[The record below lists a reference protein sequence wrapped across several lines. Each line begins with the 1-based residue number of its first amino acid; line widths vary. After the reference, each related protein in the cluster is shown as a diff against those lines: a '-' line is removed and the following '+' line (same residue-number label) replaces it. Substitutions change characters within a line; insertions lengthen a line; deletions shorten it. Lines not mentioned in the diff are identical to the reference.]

1 MELSLSA
8 YQRALDFLF
17 ARTGSSVKV
26 GLARTEALLTAIG
39 RPHERFP
46 AFHVAGTNGKGSVC
60 ATLEALLRAR
70 GLRVGTYT
78 SPHLVDFRERITVD
92 GVPIG
97 ADAVIDFV
105 ERWTPECE
113 RLGATFFEA
122 TTSLAFHSFA
132 AAAVDVA
139 VVEVGL
145 GGRLDSTNV
154 LRPQAAGVTSIG
166 MDHAEWLGDTLD
178 LIAREKGGIYKQGV
192 PAVVGEL
199 DPRIRRLLAEQARS
213 AGAAPVLVLADECD
227 IADVAVAA
235 AGTTFAVRWRGERG
249 RLRTPLAGYHQAQNT
264 MTALLMLDAAGP
276 RYATALDDAGA
287 PLAGVRLAGRYQR
300 HGRYL
305 FDVAHNPDGARVL
318 AGTIAAERPA
328 GPVVSL
334 FAVLADKDWRAMM
347 EALAPAVSHFVL
359 TTPPTAPAERAWR
372 VDDALAFARE
382 RGWSAERCADF
393 DEAIAAASR
402 GAGTVLVTGS
412 FHTVGDAMSR
422 LQLSP
427 TTA

>member
-1 MELSLSA
+1 VELTRGA
-8 YQRALDFLF
+8 YHRALDFLF

-26 GLARTEALLTAIG
+26 GLARTEALLAAIG
-39 RPHERFP
+39 RPHDRFP

-70 GLRVGTYT
+70 GLRVGKYT

-92 GVPIG
+92 GVPV
-97 ADAVIDFV
+97 AEEAVIAFV
-105 ERWTPECE
+105 DRWTAECE

-122 TTSLAFHSFA
+122 TTSLAFESFA
-132 AAAVDVA
+132 AARVDVA

-154 LRPQAAGVTSIG
+154 LRPVAAGVTSIG
-166 MDHAEWLGDTLD
+166 MDHAEWLGNALES
-178 LIAREKGGIYKQGV
+178 IAREKGGIYKSGV

-199 DPRIRRLLAEQARS
+199 DPAIRALLAAQARA
-213 AGAAPVLVLADECD
+213 AGARPVRVLADECEIGD
-227 IADVAVAA
+227 ITVD
-235 AGTTFAVRWRGERG
+235 AGGTAFDLRWRGER
-249 RLRTPLAGYHQAQNT
+249 RALRTPLAGRYQAQNT
-264 MTALLMLDAAGP
+264 VTALLMLDAAGP
-276 RYATALDDAGA
+276 PYAT
-287 PLAGVRLAGRYQR
+287 PLADAAAALANVQLAGRFQR

-305 FDVAHNPDGARVL
+305 FDVAHNPAGARVL
-318 AGTIAAERPA
+318 AETIAAQPAA
-328 GPVVSL
+328 GPVVAL
-334 FAVLADKDWRAMM
+334 FGVLADKDWRAMM
-347 EALAPAVSHFVL
+347 TALAPVVSHFVL
-359 TTPPTAPAERAWR
+359 TTPPTAPLERAWR
-372 VDDALAFARE
+372 MEEALAFARDH
-382 RGWSAERCADF
+382 GWSAERCASF
-393 DEAIAAASR
+393 DEAIERASR

>member
-1 MELSLSA
+1 MELTHGA
-8 YQRALDFLF
+8 YHRALDFLF

-39 RPHERFP
+39 RPHDRFP

-70 GLRVGTYT
+70 GLRVGKYT

-92 GVPIG
+92 GVPV
-97 ADAVIDFV
+97 AEEAVIAFV
-105 ERWTPECE
+105 DRWTAECE

-122 TTSLAFHSFA
+122 TTSLAFESFA
-132 AAAVDVA
+132 AAEVDVA

-154 LRPQAAGVTSIG
+154 LRPVAAGVTAIG
-166 MDHAEWLGDTLD
+166 MDHAEWLGDALES
-178 LIAREKGGIYKQGV
+178 IAREKGGIYKPGI

-199 DPRIRRLLAEQARS
+199 DPAIRNLLAAQARA
-213 AGAAPVLVLADECD
+213 AGARPVRVLADECE
-227 IADVAVAA
+227 IADITVD
-235 AGTTFAVRWRGERG
+235 AGGTAFDLRWRGERHA
-249 RLRTPLAGYHQAQNT
+249 LRTPLAGRYQAQNT
-264 MTALLMLDAAGP
+264 VTALLMLDAAGP
-276 RYATALDDAGA
+276 PYATPLADAA
-287 PLAGVRLAGRYQR
+287 AALAGVQLAGRFQR

-305 FDVAHNPDGARVL
+305 FDVAHNPAGARVL
-318 AGTIAAERPA
+318 AETIAAQPA
-328 GPVVSL
+328 SAPVVAL
-334 FAVLADKDWRAMM
+334 FGVLADKDWRAMM
-347 EALAPAVSHFVL
+347 TALAPVVSHFVL

-372 VDDALAFARE
+372 VEEALAFARDH
-382 RGWSAERCADF
+382 GWSAERSASF
-393 DEAIAAASR
+393 DEAIERASR

-412 FHTVGDAMSR
+412 FHTVGDTMSR